1 MDVIDYSTYSKEEL
15 FDVLQNI
22 DHELYHQNAL
32 EAYQV
37 LATNFGV
44 KDDEIIDYFQDE
56 SLMSFLLK
64 LCLFPFANNSACTG
78 EEMREKIAAIKASY
92 KGCSNNKASNH

>member
-22 DHELYHQNAL
+22 DHELYNQNAL
-32 EAYQV
+32 EAYRV
-37 LATNFGV
+37 LAINFGV

-64 LCLFPFANNSACTG
+64 LCLFPFANNFACTG
-78 EEMREKIAAIKASY
+78 EEMREKIVAIKASY
-92 KGCSNNKASNH
+92 KGGSYNKAINH